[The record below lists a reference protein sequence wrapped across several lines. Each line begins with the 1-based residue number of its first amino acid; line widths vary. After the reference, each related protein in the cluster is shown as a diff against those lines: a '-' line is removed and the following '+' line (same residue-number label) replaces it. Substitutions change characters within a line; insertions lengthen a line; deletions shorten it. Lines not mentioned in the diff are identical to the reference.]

1 MPNRLYF
8 INNTANTAVAYDFD
22 GTAQSSDNISL
33 GSGTWRG
40 GVATT
45 DRIFFINGST
55 AVAYDFDGTA
65 QSSDNIS
72 LGSGTWTGAVATTDR
87 IFFIDNNNNAARAYD
102 FSGNRQATDDISLG
116 SGTWAGGVATDNRLH
131 FINPTTNAT
140 RAYDFSGSRQAT
152 DDISLSDGS
161 WQGGVTSDNRIYFVN
176 DTSNTAVAYDFSGT
190 AQSGD
195 NIALGS
201 GTWLGGTS
209 IFESSATI
217 TLSTTDTDIRAG
229 DTVTIDIDSSIDI
242 TLTDANITVTGGTR
256 GTLTGSGQ
264 DYALSVTAG
273 AAGTLTVSIAE
284 DAVPEGNA
292 AVSED
297 FTITANYQLHI
308 ADGSND
314 NISVIGYDT
323 ADGDTADALR
333 TYTTTDSTDVQ
344 SIVYDGTHIHV
355 TNWQQSTVRVYA
367 INLSGVSPVV
377 RSYTVTGISQPSG
390 MAFDGTH
397 LHIADRASDNIRVIA
412 PDTADNGTATVLR
425 TYEVTGLGDCRG
437 MAFDGENIHAA
448 DYTDDNIRV
457 FAPDTPNNG
466 TATVIRTYT
475 VRDVN
480 HSRSIAFDGVN
491 IHVSD
496 VTDDNFRVVA
506 VPTSG
511 GAQTVLRTYT
521 VTDIGNPR
529 GMTGIP
535 VTTTTQANLTI
546 TTTHGDIY
554 AGQSVIFQIA
564 SDIDIT
570 DFTLSDVGLT
580 GATAVGL
587 STFGERMWQLQTTA
601 DDGAGDIV
609 ISIAENVVSPGNIAV
624 SETFTRNARITPTIT
639 FANTNLV
646 PNQQTLATITSPQA
660 VTGMTRGD
668 LTLDVGTLGAT
679 LTRVSATVY
688 RIPVTAPSSGSGSM
702 TLTLAEDAVTPP
714 NTAVSASVDYT
725 ETLVATALEVVS
737 GDGQS
742 AQVGNALANPLVVQV
757 NDQNGDVFAGATVSF
772 TTTGGTLSTA
782 SATTGANGQASTSLT
797 LPNTA
802 GEYTVTASV
811 TGLTDVIFTATASAV
826 PLVATT
832 LEIVS
837 GDSQSGVVSTALA
850 NDLVVRVL
858 DQNNNAFSGSTVTF
872 STTGGTLSET
882 SVVTG
887 ADGQASTSLT
897 LPAAEGDYTVTAAVS
912 GLSDVTFSATAT
924 AALTVAGEPQN
935 AEVDPSATTAV
946 ATWEAPLD
954 DGGDAVT
961 GYRLTL
967 GMNTPIDVGD
977 VLTYTLTELSP
988 ETDYSLAIAAI
999 NGQGVGTPATVMFTT
1014 QAVVQTAPTTSTE
1027 PTYNAD
1033 MGYNVLPE
1041 ALGALKRINSS
1052 GTVESLGNWWHEQ
1065 RPFNVAGTRC
1075 LSFDGDLHVSMGAGN
1090 PDELLRYNS
1099 VASKADNF
1107 PHLALTD
1114 QLRYIVPTFD
1124 ANGNRYALL
1133 ADLAK
1138 RVNATLSFEN
1148 GLICVRDRSP
1158 YRAEAD
1164 GATGT
1169 GTGNLD
1175 FDNANKTFPTS
1186 GYLKI
1191 NSEIVQYTGVSGSA
1205 FTGVVRGVLGTT
1217 VVSHVDDTGILYL
1230 DAVIAPSRL
1239 SGTPSLSTD
1248 TTRIYNV
1255 IESGDDALRVKDDA
1269 SIRRYNGERPYPLD
1283 LGLTQ
1288 HENAWRQS
1296 VFENYLEALKDAQS
1310 LVTLELDPSFYLML
1324 GETIG
1329 VQYGDWCM
1337 RCRLFKWF
1345 TTLNLLGFRGGR

>member
-1 MPNRLYF
+1 MPLYCPNNSLRNMYVF
-8 INNTANTAVAYDFD
+8 PEDTANDGTAVADSTFTLPNSEPAGVVISGNDLYVAQANIINVVPADTADGTTATVSRSFTLPPNISAARGMTISGNDLYIVDVVDDVVYIVPADTTNGTTLANSDIVRQFNLPSDLATPLGMTISGNDLYVVDTDGDEVFVMPANTANNGTAVESRRFD
-22 GTAQSSDNISL
+22 LPSTLTSPQGMT
-33 GSGTWRG
+33 
-40 GVATT
+40 
-45 DRIFFINGST
+45 INGNDLYVVDTTGDEVFVMPADTADGDT
-55 AVAYDFDGTA
+55 AVESRRF
-65 QSSDNIS
+65 N
-72 LGSGTWTGAVATTDR
+72 LPTG
-87 IFFIDNNNNAARAYD
+87 
-102 FSGNRQATDDISLG
+102 
-116 SGTWAGGVATDNRLH
+116 
-131 FINPTTNAT
+131 
-140 RAYDFSGSRQAT
+140 
-152 DDISLSDGS
+152 LSDPRGLTF
-161 WQGGVTSDNRIYFVN
+161 G
-176 DTSNTAVAYDFSGT
+176 A
-190 AQSGD
+190 AQP
-195 NIALGS
+195 
-201 GTWLGGTS
+201 TQ
-209 IFESSATI
+209 ATI

-242 TLTDANITVTGGTR
+242 TLTDSNITVTGGTR

-273 AAGTLTVSIAE
+273 DAGTLTVAIAE

-292 AVSED
+292 AASVD

-412 PDTADNGTATVLR
+412 PDTADNGTATILR
-425 TYEVTGLGDCRG
+425 TYTVPGLEDCRG
-437 MAFDGENIHAA
+437 MMFDGENIHAV

-466 TATVIRTYT
+466 TATVLTTYT
-475 VRDVN
+475 VPGVN

-496 VTDDNFRVVA
+496 VNDDNFRVVA

-511 GAQTVLRTYT
+511 GAQTVLRTYE

-554 AGQSVIFQIA
+554 AGQSVTFAIA

-570 DFTLSDVGLT
+570 DFTLSDISTT
-580 GATAVGL
+580 GASHVSFG
-587 STFGERMWQLQTTA
+587 TFGERMWRLQVTA

-624 SETFTRNARITPTIT
+624 SETFTRNARITPTIA
-639 FANTNLV
+639 FSNTDLV
-646 PNQQTLATITSPQA
+646 PNQQTLATITFPED
-660 VTGMTRGD
+660 VNGFTRAD

-679 LTRVSATVY
+679 LTTVSRTVY
-688 RIPVTAPSSGSGSM
+688 RIPVTAPSSGSGTM

-714 NTAVSASVDYT
+714 NSAVSASVNYV

-757 NDQNGDVFAGATVSF
+757 NDQNGDAFAGATVTF
-772 TTTGGTLSTA
+772 ATTGGTLSTA
-782 SATTGANGQASTSLT
+782 SATTDANGQASTSLT

-811 TGLTDVIFTATASAV
+811 TGLTDVTFTATASAV

-897 LPAAEGDYTVTAAVS
+897 LPAAEGDYTVTASVS
-912 GLSDVTFSATAT
+912 GLTDVTFTATAT
-924 AALTVAGEPQN
+924 Q
-935 AEVDPSATTAV
+935 
-946 ATWEAPLD
+946 AP
-954 DGGDAVT
+954 
-961 GYRLTL
+961 
-967 GMNTPIDVGD
+967 NTPPVFGQAS
-977 VLTYTLTELSP
+977 YTFRNVMVAVNS
-988 ETDYSLAIAAI
+988 
-999 NGQGVGTPATVMFTT
+999 GVGTVAATDTDTLSYSLTGTDASRF
-1014 QAVVQTAPTTSTE
+1014 
-1027 PTYNAD
+1027 D
-1033 MGYNVLPE
+1033 
-1041 ALGALKRINSS
+1041 IDS
-1052 GTVESLGNWWHEQ
+1052 GGQITVETALANSESYS
-1065 RPFNVAGTRC
+1065 FNVVAD
-1075 LSFDGDLHVSMGAGN
+1075 DGMATASVPVTVITVSVGIHFQGA
-1090 PDELLRYNS
+1090 
-1099 VASKADNF
+1099 
-1107 PHLALTD
+1107 
-1114 QLRYIVPTFD
+1114 
-1124 ANGNRYALL
+1124 NR
-1133 ADLAK
+1133 D
-1138 RVNATLSFEN
+1138 
-1148 GLICVRDRSP
+1148 
-1158 YRAEAD
+1158 
-1164 GATGT
+1164 
-1169 GTGNLD
+1169 
-1175 FDNANKTFPTS
+1175 FPTS
-1186 GYLKI
+1186 GYLRI
-1191 NSEIVQYTGVSGSA
+1191 DSELIGYTGIMGST
-1205 FTGVVRGVLGTT
+1205 FTGITRGVLGTT
-1217 VVSHVDDTGILYL
+1217 VVDHADESRITYLNFVLQDQDLTGRVVIRADTANIFNVVRNSEGTVEVR
-1230 DAVIAPSRL
+1230 DADSIA
-1239 SGTPSLSTD
+1239 
-1248 TTRIYNV
+1248 
-1255 IESGDDALRVKDDA
+1255 KF
-1269 SIRRYNGERPYPLD
+1269 GEKVYTLD
-1283 LGLTQ
+1283 LGRLTTHNLQ
-1288 HENAWRQS
+1288 WQENVLRK
-1296 VFENYLEALKDAQS
+1296 YLDTLKDLQYLISFDVLPTLGYLRIGDIVGFRYAGLLYTMRIVS
-1310 LVTLELDPSFYLML
+1310 LTKSL
-1324 GETIG
+1324 ETINI
-1329 VQYGDWCM
+1329 
-1337 RCRLFKWF
+1337 K
-1345 TTLNLLGFRGGR
+1345 GRTV

>member
-1 MPNRLYF
+1 MRTGTSPNF
-8 INNTANTAVAYDFD
+8 TATV
-22 GTAQSSDNISL
+22 
-33 GSGTWRG
+33 
-40 GVATT
+40 
-45 DRIFFINGST
+45 
-55 AVAYDFDGTA
+55 
-65 QSSDNIS
+65 
-72 LGSGTWTGAVATTDR
+72 
-87 IFFIDNNNNAARAYD
+87 
-102 FSGNRQATDDISLG
+102 
-116 SGTWAGGVATDNRLH
+116 
-131 FINPTTNAT
+131 
-140 RAYDFSGSRQAT
+140 RAYDFSGSRQSS
-152 DDISLSDGS
+152 DDISGSGS
-161 WQGGVTSDNRIYFVN
+161 WQGGVKSDDRIYFIN
-176 DTSNTAVAYDFSGT
+176 DTDDIALAYDFSGT
-190 AQSGD
+190 AQASD
-195 NIALGS
+195 DISLGS
-201 GTWLGGTS
+201 ATWQGGTS
-209 IFESSATI
+209 IFEDSATI

-242 TLTDANITVTGGTR
+242 TLTADDITVTGGTR

-264 DYALSVTAG
+264 DYELSVTAG
-273 AAGTLTVSIAE
+273 NAGTLTVSIAE

-344 SIVYDGTHIHV
+344 SIVYDGTHIHI

-390 MAFDGTH
+390 MAFDGTN
-397 LHIADRASDNIRVIA
+397 LHIADRATDNIRVIA
-412 PDTADNGTATVLR
+412 PDTADGGTATILR

-457 FAPDTPNNG
+457 FAPDTPDNG

-496 VTDDNFRVVA
+496 VNDDNFRVVA
-506 VPTSG
+506 VPTAG
-511 GAQTVLRTYT
+511 GAQTVLRTYE

-535 VTTTTQANLTI
+535 VTTATQANLTI

-554 AGQSVIFQIA
+554 AGQSVTFAIA

-570 DFTLSDVGLT
+570 DFTLSDISTT
-580 GATAVGL
+580 GASHVSF
-587 STFGERMWQLQTTA
+587 STFGERMWRLQVTA
-601 DDGAGDIV
+601 NDGAGDIV
-609 ISIAENVVSPGNIAV
+609 ISIAENAVSPGNIAA
-624 SETFTRNARITPTIT
+624 SETFTRNARITPTIA
-639 FANTNLV
+639 FSNTDLV
-646 PNQQTLATITSPQA
+646 PNQQTLATITFPEDVS
-660 VTGMTRGD
+660 GLTRAD

-679 LTRVSATVY
+679 LTTVSRTVY
-688 RIPVTAPSSGSGSM
+688 RIPVTAPSSGSGTM
-702 TLTLAEDAVTPP
+702 TLTLAEDATTPP
-714 NTAVSASVDYT
+714 NTAVSESVNYA

-757 NDQNGDVFAGATVSF
+757 NDQNGDAFAGATVSF

-811 TGLTDVIFTATASAV
+811 TGLTDVTFTATASAV

-872 STTGGTLSET
+872 STTGGTLSEA

-897 LPAAEGDYTVTAAVS
+897 LPAAEGNYTVTAAVS

-954 DGGDAVT
+954 DGNDPVT

-967 GMNTPIDVGD
+967 GMNTPIDVGN

-1014 QAVVQTAPTTSTE
+1014 QAVVQTAATTSDE

-1041 ALGALKRINSS
+1041 ALGALKRIDSS
-1052 GTVESLGNWWHEQ
+1052 GTVESLGNWWYEE

-1075 LSFDGDLHVSMGAGN
+1075 LSFGGDLHVSMGAGN

-1107 PHLALTD
+1107 PHLALTE

-1169 GTGNLD
+1169 GTGNLG

-1186 GYLKI
+1186 GYLKVD
-1191 NSEIVQYTGVSGSA
+1191 SEIVQYTGVSGSA
-1205 FTGVVRGVLGTT
+1205 FTGIVRGVLGTT
-1217 VVSHVDDTGILYL
+1217 VVSHADDTGILYL
-1230 DAVIAPSRL
+1230 DAVITPSRL

-1324 GETIG
+1324 GETVG
-1329 VQYGDWCM
+1329 VQYGG
-1337 RCRLFKWF
+1337 LVYALQIVSVTYNAEF
-1345 TTLNLLGFRGGR
+1345 TRIQGRTV